1 MQKNYNRF
9 SKLKLFKKKEKEKKW
24 KNKEKKEA
32 REENSTELQ
41 KPMQRQRFIT
51 TTEHVTEYT
60 PIHIHL

>member
-41 KPMQRQRFIT
+41 KPSVEAEFYSNNRKCD
-51 TTEHVTEYT
+51 
-60 PIHIHL
+60 